1 MSAII
6 TQIAIGSAQTAQQSS
21 PQTGASAASISGA
34 AALHKSKPVVD
45 SEAEAKKR
53 AINDD
58 PHRRAHASFED
69 QDTDQ
74 AADEEE
80 RVALGS
86 GGKKHHLTT
95 A

>member
-1 MSAII
+1 MGAII
-6 TQIAIGSAQTAQQSS
+6 TQIAIGSSQAAQQPQ
-21 PQTGASAASISGA
+21 PQTGASAAAISGA
-34 AALHKSKPVVD
+34 AALHKAKPVVD

-53 AINDD
+53 IINDD

-69 QDTDQ
+69 QGTDEAEDQ
-74 AADEEE
+74 EE